1 MQSVTVTVVFTVLC
15 TCVLLTL
22 TSHKKG
28 SLMEREQKV
37 TCECTFECVNIYGD
51 KARFWA
57 RIVIPH
63 YPLNQEDRDILVA
76 WLAQHDEVSKWSQ
89 VETAMLLE
97 IRSLTVKVIE
107 ENITKEQ
114 LLRMYYLLTEFEC
127 VTRIPLP

>member
-1 MQSVTVTVVFTVLC
+1 
-15 TCVLLTL
+15 
-22 TSHKKG
+22 
-28 SLMEREQKV
+28 MEQEQKV
-37 TCECTFECVNIYGD
+37 TCECTYECVNIFGD

-63 YPLNQEDRDILVA
+63 FPLNQEDRDILVA

-107 ENITKEQ
+107 ENITKEE
-114 LLRMYYLLTEFEC
+114 LFRMYYLLTQFEC